1 MQDDIASFISFQVRR
16 SAENGDV
23 EQAMAQM
30 RRFLELERESKSEIN
45 EGGSEPQMVRRLP
58 GLRVVN

>member
-23 EQAMAQM
+23 D
-30 RRFLELERESKSEIN
+30 RLWRKCVRFLELERESKSEVN

-58 GLRVVN
+58 EVFES